1 MDLPRRTVAA
11 MVAGGTSEA
20 GAYVAAVA
28 DVGASLLWTRLGAQ
42 INP

>member
-1 MDLPRRTVAA
+1 MDLPRLTVAA

-28 DVGASLLWTRLGAQ
+28 DVGASLPWTRLDSQ
-42 INP
+42 LNP